1 MNRTFGRVKCPVFGL
16 IILIHCSVI
25 IYTWFEKRCKPL
37 IGKLDIFESE
47 VEALHEIAAEYLE
60 LGVAVPG
67 HCIISPQSVIVTEA
81 KRIETRLLIEAV
93 AVGCAGFIPPGL
105 IALIL
110 NMIH

>member
-1 MNRTFGRVKCPVFGL
+1 
-16 IILIHCSVI
+16 
-25 IYTWFEKRCKPL
+25 
-37 IGKLDIFESE
+37 
-47 VEALHEIAAEYLE
+47 